1 MFKLAHIA
9 CLLSLFA
16 LLDDAMSAENI
27 TVAVGQ
33 EFTVSLKSTPTTG
46 YVWEAQ
52 NLPPNLV
59 LLDSQ
64 YEKPKGD
71 IKPGSPVTQSFRFK
85 AQAAGDYKITLVRKR
100 SWENRP
106 IETHEVTVTAK

>member
-1 MFKLAHIA
+1 
-9 CLLSLFA
+9 
-16 LLDDAMSAENI
+16 MSAENI

-59 LLDSQ
+59 LLGSD
-64 YEKPKGD
+64 YEKPKGAM
-71 IKPGSPVTQSFRFK
+71 KPGSPVTQSFRFK
-85 AQAAGDYKITLVRKR
+85 AQAPGEYRVTFLRKR
-100 SWENRP
+100 SWENQA
-106 IETHEVTVTAK
+106 IETHAVTVTAK

>member
-1 MFKLAHIA
+1 
-9 CLLSLFA
+9 
-16 LLDDAMSAENI
+16 MSAENI

-46 YVWEAQ
+46 YVWEVQ

-59 LLDSQ
+59 LLGSD

-85 AQAAGDYKITLVRKR
+85 AQASGGSTITLVRKR
-100 SWENRP
+100 SWENQP
-106 IETHEVTVTAK
+106 VETHEVTVIAK